1 MALKKKGFTLKV
13 CGTCRYWSDKHKGV
27 CSRLQQGVGQFWM
40 CEDWMEITN
49 NPANSRESG
58 AKEATP
64 PG

>member
-1 MALKKKGFTLKV
+1 LKV

-58 AKEATP
+58 AQEATP